1 MRFPS
6 AAVALA
12 VGLLVT
18 SLVSPAPLSGQDH
31 PLIKPYTG
39 STIWERQVVEFDEAV
54 IPLGP
59 GDKDHKLT
67 QSQRLEGKITRLNYK
82 VPEGRSILEVYRN
95 YETALK
101 QAGFEVLY
109 TCGPKEAKD
118 CGPGVTLPYWF
129 GNKTWVSSWES
140 RYLTARLA
148 RPEGDAWVAVES
160 RPGHTYILVVET
172 KPMETGMVTVN
183 AAALAGDI
191 TRAGHVAVYGIHFD
205 TDKADLKPESDP
217 VLAEIGK
224 LLQENPSL
232 KLYVVG
238 HTDSVGQLTY
248 NLDLSKRRAEAVVA
262 ALVNRYKIAAARL
275 HAEGVGPLAPV
286 APNTSDEGRA
296 QNRRV
301 ELVQQ

>member
-1 MRFPS
+1 MRLPKQIALYSFLVMFL
-6 AAVALA
+6 AAGGILRA
-12 VGLLVT
+12 
-18 SLVSPAPLSGQDH
+18 QDH
-31 PLIKPYTG
+31 PLIKPYAG
-39 STIWERQVVEFDEAV
+39 STIWEREVVEFDEAV
-54 IPLGP
+54 MPLGP

-67 QSQRLEGKITRLNYK
+67 KSQRLEGKITRLNYK

-129 GNKTWVSSWES
+129 GNKTWISSWES

-148 RPEGDAWVAVES
+148 RPGGDAWVALEA
-160 RPGHTYILVVET
+160 RPGRTYIVLVEV
-172 KPMETGMVTVN
+172 KPMETEMVTVN

-191 TRAGHVAVYGIHFD
+191 TRTGHVAVYGIYFD

-238 HTDSVGQLTY
+238 HTDGVGQLVY

-262 ALVNRYKIAAARL
+262 ALVSRYKVAAARL
-275 HAEGVGPLAPV
+275 AAHGVGPLSPV
-286 APNTSDEGRA
+286 ATNTTDEGRA
-296 QNRRV
+296 KNRRV